1 VKLENTFTVPVAA
14 DVAWQVLLD
23 VERIAPCMPGATLT
37 GHEEDSFTGTV
48 KVKVGPVSLTY
59 GGTATFS
66 SLDEANHVAVIEA
79 AGKETRGSGTAK
91 AIITARMRE
100 ESGSTTVDVETDL
113 TITGKPAQFGRGVMA
128 EISGKLITQFADCLA
143 AEITGDGDPPAATSD
158 ASAADEAPAE
168 GPVASEPAPE
178 VAASNGSSP
187 AASSAPASNHGASG
201 GGDAAASA
209 PGASAPGASAPAR
222 PVAAAPRPS
231 PEAIDLLGTAGLPV
245 LKRVAPALAAV
256 GVLLGFVLLRH
267 RRR

>member
-37 GHEEDSFTGTV
+37 GRDGDSFTGTV

-66 SLDEANHVAVIEA
+66 SLDEASHVAVIEA
-79 AGKETRGSGTAK
+79 SGKETRGSGTAK
-91 AIITARMRE
+91 AIITARMVE
-100 ESGSTTVDVETDL
+100 DGGSTTVDVETDL

-143 AEITGDGDPPAATSD
+143 AEITGDGASD
-158 ASAADEAPAE
+158 AAPAVSPEAPLAT
-168 GPVASEPAPE
+168 EPAPDI
-178 VAASNGSSP
+178 AASNGASP
-187 AASSAPASNHGASG
+187 DVPTTGTPAPV
-201 GGDAAASA
+201 
-209 PGASAPGASAPAR
+209 R
-222 PVAAAPRPS
+222 PVAAAAPRPT

-245 LKRVAPALAAV
+245 LKRVAPALAV
-256 GVLLGFVLLRH
+256 LGVLLGFILVRRRH
-267 RRR
+267 R